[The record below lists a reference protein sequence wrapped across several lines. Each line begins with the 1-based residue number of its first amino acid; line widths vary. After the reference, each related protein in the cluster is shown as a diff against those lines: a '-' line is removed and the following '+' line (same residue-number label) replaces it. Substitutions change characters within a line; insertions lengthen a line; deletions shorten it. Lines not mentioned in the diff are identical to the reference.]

1 MAELT
6 SNEIALLAEGTSY
19 KIVCLAEGTSN
30 DVVAEGAAS
39 VKGNM
44 LKWTLQGLRA
54 LPFC

>member
-44 LKWTLQGLRA
+44 LK
-54 LPFC
+54 

>member
-30 DVVAEGAAS
+30 EVVAEGAAS
-39 VKGNM
+39 AKGNM

-54 LPFC
+54 LHFC